1 MKTNRL
7 YRILRIIYT
16 TCLWKPDLFTLSFL
30 IPWSSYWKEQ
40 WSSHHE
46 QRKKDQPCS
55 NCKWSFLEVSEQ
67 PFSECNLNVI
77 VNVIGVFR
85 GFPIFSQIDRNRWKI
100 RLFGTYIVSNL
111 SPGDASSPVSR
122 TKRKPL
128 SDQGLSSFYTKAKN
142 HPPVI
147 FGRVDDWFMRYCQVL
162 ALHSPFSCQY
172 NCYSLNKNTNIL
184 LDWPVFNIFTVQSYH
199 SIKIT
204 DLTAATDLP

>member
-16 TCLWKPDLFTLSFL
+16 TCLWKPDLFTQSFL

-111 SPGDASSPVSR
+111 SPGDAAAPPEIWTETWDSLDFRGCSLSWNRWFICIAGNRLRMRTVRHFFQNACKTGLKRDRVNYLKRDMDSPVSE
-122 TKRKPL
+122 
-128 SDQGLSSFYTKAKN
+128 A
-142 HPPVI
+142 
-147 FGRVDDWFMRYCQVL
+147 
-162 ALHSPFSCQY
+162 A
-172 NCYSLNKNTNIL
+172 
-184 LDWPVFNIFTVQSYH
+184 VQN
-199 SIKIT
+199 
-204 DLTAATDLP
+204 A

>member
-1 MKTNRL
+1 MTVKIWSCQVSWPSQLFYHNQKNDRGSLTIPIVFYNEHKNMKTNRL

-85 GFPIFSQIDRNRWKI
+85 GFPIFSQIERNRWKI

-122 TKRKPL
+122 TRNMSNKDTLLLSAQPL
-128 SDQGLSSFYTKAKN
+128 L
-142 HPPVI
+142 
-147 FGRVDDWFMRYCQVL
+147 
-162 ALHSPFSCQY
+162 
-172 NCYSLNKNTNIL
+172 
-184 LDWPVFNIFTVQSYH
+184 
-199 SIKIT
+199 
-204 DLTAATDLP
+204 

>member
-111 SPGDASSPVSR
+111 SPVDASSPVSR
-122 TKRKPL
+122 TLKPL
-128 SDQGLSSFYTKAKN
+128 ANQGVSLLFGTLD
-142 HPPVI
+142 PPFDPHQL
-147 FGRVDDWFMRYCQVL
+147 FGVFSECLEEVL
-162 ALHSPFSCQY
+162 HTVRAFFSHRFC
-172 NCYSLNKNTNIL
+172 
-184 LDWPVFNIFTVQSYH
+184 DVGVTVQCKCCGVAS
-199 SIKIT
+199 
-204 DLTAATDLP
+204 LPSESLCGL

>member
-16 TCLWKPDLFTLSFL
+16 TCLWKPDLFTQSFL
-30 IPWSSYWKEQ
+30 ISLSYYGKEE

-46 QRKKDQPCS
+46 QRKKDVPCS

-100 RLFGTYIVSNL
+100 RLLGTYIVSNL

-122 TKRKPL
+122 TTEPLENQGVPIFYVRKYPNRTQT
-128 SDQGLSSFYTKAKN
+128 SPNDHMFSMKA
-142 HPPVI
+142 
-147 FGRVDDWFMRYCQVL
+147 C
-162 ALHSPFSCQY
+162 
-172 NCYSLNKNTNIL
+172 IL
-184 LDWPVFNIFTVQSYH
+184 FADSRRMVSVTWP
-199 SIKIT
+199 
-204 DLTAATDLP
+204 

>member
-122 TKRKPL
+122 TTTPEIVRISGVFRCLGNVWVYP
-128 SDQGLSSFYTKAKN
+128 A
-142 HPPVI
+142 HMI
-147 FGRVDDWFMRYCQVL
+147 FPARMQM
-162 ALHSPFSCQY
+162 
-172 NCYSLNKNTNIL
+172 IL
-184 LDWPVFNIFTVQSYH
+184 R
-199 SIKIT
+199 
-204 DLTAATDLP
+204 

>member
-16 TCLWKPDLFTLSFL
+16 TCLWKPDLFTQSFL

-55 NCKWSFLEVSEQ
+55 NCKWSFLEVLKQ

-122 TKRKPL
+122 TTEPL
-128 SDQGLSSFYTKAKN
+128 IFQGFCFFLAVFHPNPTPTHFSLGWGCAPYDTVGWNSISF
-142 HPPVI
+142 
-147 FGRVDDWFMRYCQVL
+147 
-162 ALHSPFSCQY
+162 
-172 NCYSLNKNTNIL
+172 
-184 LDWPVFNIFTVQSYH
+184 
-199 SIKIT
+199 
-204 DLTAATDLP
+204 TARR

>member
-7 YRILRIIYT
+7 YRILLIIYT
-16 TCLWKPDLFTLSFL
+16 TCLWKPDLFTQSFL

-122 TKRKPL
+122 TKAPKTLRFR
-128 SDQGLSSFYTKAKN
+128 G
-142 HPPVI
+142 
-147 FGRVDDWFMRYCQVL
+147 
-162 ALHSPFSCQY
+162 FSCIVHWLHADYIIQKQHKLSVI
-172 NCYSLNKNTNIL
+172 SLFEK
-184 LDWPVFNIFTVQSYH
+184 S
-199 SIKIT
+199 
-204 DLTAATDLP
+204 

>member
-85 GFPIFSQIDRNRWKI
+85 GFPKFSQIDRNRWKL

-122 TKRKPL
+122 TTEPLENQGVPIFYVRKYPNRTQTL
-128 SDQGLSSFYTKAKN
+128 PNGHMFSMKA
-142 HPPVI
+142 
-147 FGRVDDWFMRYCQVL
+147 C
-162 ALHSPFSCQY
+162 
-172 NCYSLNKNTNIL
+172 IL
-184 LDWPVFNIFTVQSYH
+184 FADSRRMVSVTWP
-199 SIKIT
+199 
-204 DLTAATDLP
+204 

>member
-16 TCLWKPDLFTLSFL
+16 TCLWKPDLFTQSFL

-122 TKRKPL
+122 TRQPWNPCDFRVFRCL
-128 SDQGLSSFYTKAKN
+128 GTVWVQPAN
-142 HPPVI
+142 MI
-147 FGRVDDWFMRYCQVL
+147 F
-162 ALHSPFSCQY
+162 SPEIHM
-172 NCYSLNKNTNIL
+172 IL
-184 LDWPVFNIFTVQSYH
+184 R
-199 SIKIT
+199 
-204 DLTAATDLP
+204 

>member
-16 TCLWKPDLFTLSFL
+16 TCLWKPDLYTLSFL

-46 QRKKDQPCS
+46 QRKNDQPCS

-85 GFPIFSQIDRNRWKI
+85 GFPKFSQIDRNRWKI

-122 TKRKPL
+122 TKTPDTTTVSGVFLMPGNEHRRRFFPL
-128 SDQGLSSFYTKAKN
+128 DCTW
-142 HPPVI
+142 
-147 FGRVDDWFMRYCQVL
+147 FGGRF
-162 ALHSPFSCQY
+162 
-172 NCYSLNKNTNIL
+172 
-184 LDWPVFNIFTVQSYH
+184 
-199 SIKIT
+199 
-204 DLTAATDLP
+204 